1 MDSVIPEMRRTAKI
15 VNFGLIYGAGPFR
28 MSQELGIPQKEAKTI
43 IEAYFEKYS
52 GIENYIQS
60 TVEKARELQYVET
73 ILGRRRPV
81 WDIDSSNH
89 LHREAAKRMAINMPI
104 QGTNAEM
111 IKLAMIEI
119 QKKMDSKKMFKVYD
133 MWPDIAK
140 ESYEQ
145 EFSKHEFKD
154 IDHIVFAG
162 MGGSGTIGD
171 VFSSI
176 LSKND
181 IHTSVVKGYLLPKT
195 VDENTLVV
203 VTSVSGNTQEPL
215 TILKNSK
222 NSKAKFIVFSSGG
235 MIKEYALKNKI
246 NYQEIKMEH
255 SPRASFSK
263 YIFSMLK
270 SLESVIP
277 VKKSDVLDT
286 VSKMEIMQKN
296 ISSNNLS
303 ENNNAL
309 NIAEWITGT
318 PVIYYPWGLQS
329 AAIRFKNS
337 LQENSN
343 LHVITEDV
351 IEACHNGI
359 VSWERN
365 SNMQPILIQG
375 HDDYFKTK
383 ERWDILKEFFNSKQI
398 QYKEIHSLSG
408 SIISKIINLIYLF
421 DYASIYYSVISGID
435 PSPVSAIDFIKERL
449 SK

>member
-1 MDSVIPEMRRTAKI
+1 MVTRRMDLEELEKI
-15 VNFGLIYGAGPFR
+15 
-28 MSQELGIPQKEAKTI
+28 
-43 IEAYFEKYS
+43 
-52 GIENYIQS
+52 
-60 TVEKARELQYVET
+60 
-73 ILGRRRPV
+73 
-81 WDIDSSNH
+81 
-89 LHREAAKRMAINMPI
+89 
-104 QGTNAEM
+104 
-111 IKLAMIEI
+111 
-119 QKKMDSKKMFKVYD
+119 DSKKMFKVYD
-133 MWPDIAK
+133 IWPDISR

-145 EFSKHEFKD
+145 EFSKPEFND

-235 MIKEYALKNKI
+235 MIKEYALKNKM

-255 SPRASFSK
+255 SPRASFPK

-286 VSKMEIMQKN
+286 ISKMEIVRKN
-296 ISSNNLS
+296 IFSNNLN
-303 ENNNAL
+303 ENNTAL
-309 NIAEWITGT
+309 NLAKWITGT
-318 PVIYYPWGLQS
+318 PVLYYPWGLES

-337 LQENSN
+337 LQENSK
-343 LHVITEDV
+343 LHVMAEDI
-351 IEACHNGI
+351 IEVCHNGV
-359 VSWERN
+359 VSWEKD
-365 SNMQPILIQG
+365 SIMQPILIQG
-375 HDDYFKTK
+375 HDDYSKTK
-383 ERWDILKEFFNSKQI
+383 ERSKILKEFFNSKQI
-398 QYKEIHSLSG
+398 EYKEISSVKG
-408 SIISKIINLIYLF
+408 SIISKIMNLIYLF
-421 DYASIYYSVISGID
+421 DYVSVYHSVISGID

-449 SK
+449 SKD

>member
-1 MDSVIPEMRRTAKI
+1 MVTRRMDLEELEKI
-15 VNFGLIYGAGPFR
+15 
-28 MSQELGIPQKEAKTI
+28 
-43 IEAYFEKYS
+43 
-52 GIENYIQS
+52 
-60 TVEKARELQYVET
+60 
-73 ILGRRRPV
+73 
-81 WDIDSSNH
+81 
-89 LHREAAKRMAINMPI
+89 
-104 QGTNAEM
+104 
-111 IKLAMIEI
+111 
-119 QKKMDSKKMFKVYD
+119 DSKKMFKVYD
-133 MWPDIAK
+133 IWPDISR

-145 EFSKHEFKD
+145 EFSKPEFND

-235 MIKEYALKNKI
+235 MIKEYALKNKM

-255 SPRASFSK
+255 SPRASFPK

-286 VSKMEIMQKN
+286 ISKMEIVRKN
-296 ISSNNLS
+296 IFSNNLN
-303 ENNNAL
+303 ENNTAL
-309 NIAEWITGT
+309 NLAKWITGT
-318 PVIYYPWGLQS
+318 PVLYYPWGLES

-337 LQENSN
+337 LQENSK
-343 LHVITEDV
+343 LHVMAEDI
-351 IEACHNGI
+351 IEVCHNGV
-359 VSWERN
+359 VSWEKD
-365 SNMQPILIQG
+365 SIMQPILIQG
-375 HDDYFKTK
+375 HDDYSKTK
-383 ERWDILKEFFNSKQI
+383 ERWKILKEFFDSKQI
-398 QYKEIHSLSG
+398 EYKEISSVKG

-421 DYASIYYSVISGID
+421 DYVSVYHSVISGID

-449 SK
+449 SKD

>member
-1 MDSVIPEMRRTAKI
+1 MVTKI
-15 VNFGLIYGAGPFR
+15 MNL
-28 MSQELGIPQKEAKTI
+28 EDLE
-43 IEAYFEKYS
+43 
-52 GIENYIQS
+52 
-60 TVEKARELQYVET
+60 
-73 ILGRRRPV
+73 
-81 WDIDSSNH
+81 
-89 LHREAAKRMAINMPI
+89 
-104 QGTNAEM
+104 
-111 IKLAMIEI
+111 
-119 QKKMDSKKMFKVYD
+119 KMDSKKMFKVYD

-145 EFSKHEFKD
+145 EFSKPEFDD
-154 IDHIVFAG
+154 IDHIVFSG
-162 MGGSGTIGD
+162 MGGSGTMGD

-235 MIKEYALKNKI
+235 MIKEYALKNKM

-255 SPRASFSK
+255 SPRASFPK

-286 VSKMEIMQKN
+286 VSKMEIMRKN
-296 ISSNNLS
+296 ISSNNLN

-359 VSWERN
+359 VSWERT
-365 SNMQPILIQG
+365 SSIQPILIEG
-375 HDDYFKTK
+375 VNDNIKTL
-383 ERWDILKEFFNSKQI
+383 ERWKIIKQFFSDNGIEYKEVFSTKGDILTK
-398 QYKEIHSLSG
+398 LVG
-408 SIISKIINLIYLF
+408 LIYTL
-421 DYASIYYSVISGID
+421 DTTSIYNAVINEID
-435 PSPVSAIDFIKERL
+435 PSPVESIEYIKKKL
-449 SK
+449 

>member
-1 MDSVIPEMRRTAKI
+1 MVTK
-15 VNFGLIYGAGPFR
+15 R
-28 MSQELGIPQKEAKTI
+28 MNLEDLE
-43 IEAYFEKYS
+43 
-52 GIENYIQS
+52 
-60 TVEKARELQYVET
+60 R
-73 ILGRRRPV
+73 
-81 WDIDSSNH
+81 IDS
-89 LHREAAKRMAINMPI
+89 RNM
-104 QGTNAEM
+104 
-111 IKLAMIEI
+111 
-119 QKKMDSKKMFKVYD
+119 FRVYD
-133 MWPDIAK
+133 IWPEIAK
-140 ESYEQ
+140 KSYEQ
-145 EFSKHEFKD
+145 EFSKPEFKD
-154 IDHIVFAG
+154 IDHVVFSG

-195 VDENTLVV
+195 VDKNTLVV
-203 VTSVSGNTQEPL
+203 VISVSGNTQESL
-215 TILKNSK
+215 TVLKNSK
-222 NSKAKFIVFSSGG
+222 NSQAKFIAFSSGG

-255 SPRASFSK
+255 SPRASFPK
-263 YIFSMLK
+263 YIFSILNT
-270 SLESVIP
+270 LESIIP
-277 VKKSDVLDT
+277 VKKSEVVDAIC
-286 VSKMEIMQKN
+286 KMEVMSQR
-296 ISSNNLS
+296 ISSNNLN
-303 ENNNAL
+303 ENNIAL

-337 LQENSN
+337 LQENSS

-383 ERWDILKEFFNSKQI
+383 ERWEILKEFFNSKQI
-398 QYKEIHSLSG
+398 EYMEIHSMNG
-408 SIISKIINLIYLF
+408 SIISKIINLIYLL
-421 DYASIYYSVISGID
+421 DYTSIYNSVISKID
-435 PSPVSAIDFIKERL
+435 PSPVSAIDFVKERL

>member
-1 MDSVIPEMRRTAKI
+1 MVT
-15 VNFGLIYGAGPFR
+15 
-28 MSQELGIPQKEAKTI
+28 
-43 IEAYFEKYS
+43 
-52 GIENYIQS
+52 
-60 TVEKARELQYVET
+60 
-73 ILGRRRPV
+73 
-81 WDIDSSNH
+81 
-89 LHREAAKRMAINMPI
+89 KRMNL
-104 QGTNAEM
+104 ED
-111 IKLAMIEI
+111 LE
-119 QKKMDSKKMFKVYD
+119 KMDSKKMFKVYD

-140 ESYEQ
+140 EIYEQ
-145 EFSKHEFKD
+145 EFSKPEFDD
-154 IDHIVFAG
+154 IDHILFSG
-162 MGGSGTIGD
+162 MGGSGTMGD

-215 TILKNSK
+215 TVLKNSK

-235 MIKEYALKNKI
+235 MIKEYALKNKM
-246 NYQEIKMEH
+246 NYQEIEMEH
-255 SPRASFSK
+255 SPRASFPR

-286 VSKMEIMQKN
+286 VSKMEIMRKN
-296 ISSNNLS
+296 ISSNNLN

-359 VSWERN
+359 VAWEKP
-365 SNMQPILIQG
+365 SNLKPLLIEG
-375 HDDYFKTK
+375 MDDYIKTR
-383 ERWDILKEFFNSKQI
+383 ERWSILKEFFQTKNIEYREVNSVEGGI
-398 QYKEIHSLSG
+398 L
-408 SIISKIINLIYLF
+408 SKITNLIYLL
-421 DYASIYYSVISGID
+421 DYSTIYAAVLNNTD
-435 PSPVSAIDFIKERL
+435 PSPVDPIDFIK
-449 SK
+449 SKL

>member
-1 MDSVIPEMRRTAKI
+1 MVTRRMDLEELEKI
-15 VNFGLIYGAGPFR
+15 
-28 MSQELGIPQKEAKTI
+28 
-43 IEAYFEKYS
+43 
-52 GIENYIQS
+52 
-60 TVEKARELQYVET
+60 
-73 ILGRRRPV
+73 
-81 WDIDSSNH
+81 
-89 LHREAAKRMAINMPI
+89 
-104 QGTNAEM
+104 
-111 IKLAMIEI
+111 
-119 QKKMDSKKMFKVYD
+119 DSKKMFKVYD
-133 MWPDIAK
+133 IWPDISR

-145 EFSKHEFKD
+145 EFSKPEFND

-203 VTSVSGNTQEPL
+203 VTSISGNTHEPL
-215 TILKNSK
+215 TILENSK

-235 MIKEYALKNKI
+235 MIKEYALKNKM

-255 SPRASFSK
+255 SPRASFPK

-286 VSKMEIMQKN
+286 ISKMEIVRKN
-296 ISSNNLS
+296 ISSNNLN
-303 ENNNAL
+303 ENNTAL
-309 NIAEWITGT
+309 NLAKWITGI
-318 PVIYYPWGLQS
+318 PVLYYPWGLQS

-337 LQENSN
+337 LQENSK
-343 LHVITEDV
+343 LHVVTEDV

-375 HDDYFKTK
+375 HDDYFKTI
-383 ERWDILKEFFNSKQI
+383 ERWKILKEFFDSKQI
-398 QYKEIHSLSG
+398 EYKEISSVKG
-408 SIISKIINLIYLF
+408 NIISKLVNLIYLL
-421 DYASIYYSVISGID
+421 DYSSIYLAVLSKTD
-435 PSPVSAIDFIKERL
+435 PTPVKPIEFIKSRI
-449 SK
+449 

>member
-1 MDSVIPEMRRTAKI
+1 MVTRRMDLEELEKI
-15 VNFGLIYGAGPFR
+15 
-28 MSQELGIPQKEAKTI
+28 
-43 IEAYFEKYS
+43 
-52 GIENYIQS
+52 
-60 TVEKARELQYVET
+60 
-73 ILGRRRPV
+73 
-81 WDIDSSNH
+81 
-89 LHREAAKRMAINMPI
+89 
-104 QGTNAEM
+104 
-111 IKLAMIEI
+111 
-119 QKKMDSKKMFKVYD
+119 DSKKMFKVYD
-133 MWPDIAK
+133 IWPDISK

-145 EFSKHEFKD
+145 EFSKPEFND

-203 VTSVSGNTQEPL
+203 VTSISGNTHEPL
-215 TILKNSK
+215 TILENSK
-222 NSKAKFIVFSSGG
+222 NSQAKFIVFSSGG
-235 MIKEYALKNKI
+235 MIKEYALKNKM

-255 SPRASFSK
+255 SPRASLPK

-270 SLESVIP
+270 TLESVIP

-286 VSKMEIMQKN
+286 ISKMEIVRKN
-296 ISSNNLS
+296 ISSNNLN
-303 ENNNAL
+303 ENNTSL
-309 NIAEWITGT
+309 NLAKWITGI
-318 PVIYYPWGLQS
+318 PVLYYPWGLQS

-337 LQENSN
+337 LQENSK
-343 LHVITEDV
+343 LHVVTEDV

-375 HDDYFKTK
+375 HDDYFKTI
-383 ERWDILKEFFNSKQI
+383 ERWKILKEFFNSKQI
-398 QYKEIHSLSG
+398 EYKEISSVNG
-408 SIISKIINLIYLF
+408 NIISKLVNLIYLL
-421 DYASIYYSVISGID
+421 DYASIYHSVISGID
-435 PSPVSAIDFIKERL
+435 PSPVSSIDFIKEHL

>member
-1 MDSVIPEMRRTAKI
+1 MNLEELEKI
-15 VNFGLIYGAGPFR
+15 
-28 MSQELGIPQKEAKTI
+28 
-43 IEAYFEKYS
+43 
-52 GIENYIQS
+52 
-60 TVEKARELQYVET
+60 
-73 ILGRRRPV
+73 
-81 WDIDSSNH
+81 
-89 LHREAAKRMAINMPI
+89 
-104 QGTNAEM
+104 
-111 IKLAMIEI
+111 
-119 QKKMDSKKMFKVYD
+119 DSKKIYKVYD
-133 MWPDIAK
+133 RWPDIAK

-145 EFSKHEFKD
+145 QFSKPEFDD

-171 VFSSI
+171 TFSSI

-215 TILKNSK
+215 LILENSK

-246 NYQEIKMEH
+246 NYQEVKMEH
-255 SPRASFSK
+255 SPRASFPK
-263 YIFSMLK
+263 YVFSILK
-270 SLESVIP
+270 TLESVIS
-277 VKKSDVLDT
+277 VKKSDVSDAI
-286 VSKMEIMQKN
+286 SKMEIMRKN
-296 ISSNNLS
+296 IFSNNLN
-303 ENNNAL
+303 ENNAAL
-309 NIAEWITGT
+309 NLAKWITGT
-318 PVIYYPWGLQS
+318 PVLYYPWGLQS

-337 LQENSN
+337 LQENSK
-343 LHVITEDV
+343 LHAITEDV

-375 HDDYFKTK
+375 RDDYFKTI
-383 ERWDILKEFFNSKQI
+383 ERWEILKEFFNSKQI
-398 QYKEIHSLSG
+398 EYKEISSVEG
-408 SIISKIINLIYLF
+408 NIISKIINLIYLL
-421 DYASIYYSVISGID
+421 DYASIYHSVISGID

>member
-1 MDSVIPEMRRTAKI
+1 MNLEELEKI
-15 VNFGLIYGAGPFR
+15 
-28 MSQELGIPQKEAKTI
+28 
-43 IEAYFEKYS
+43 
-52 GIENYIQS
+52 
-60 TVEKARELQYVET
+60 
-73 ILGRRRPV
+73 
-81 WDIDSSNH
+81 
-89 LHREAAKRMAINMPI
+89 
-104 QGTNAEM
+104 
-111 IKLAMIEI
+111 
-119 QKKMDSKKMFKVYD
+119 DSKKIYKVYD
-133 MWPDIAK
+133 RWPDIAK

-145 EFSKHEFKD
+145 QFSKPEFDD

-171 VFSSI
+171 TFSSI

-215 TILKNSK
+215 LILENSK

-255 SPRASFSK
+255 SPRASFPK
-263 YIFSMLK
+263 YVFSILK
-270 SLESVIP
+270 TLESVIS
-277 VKKSDVLDT
+277 VKKSDVFDAI
-286 VSKMEIMQKN
+286 SKMEVMRKN
-296 ISSNNLS
+296 IFSNNLN
-303 ENNNAL
+303 ENNAAL
-309 NIAEWITGT
+309 NLAKWITGT
-318 PVIYYPWGLQS
+318 PVLYYPWGLQS

-337 LQENSN
+337 LQENSK
-343 LHVITEDV
+343 LHAITEDV

-365 SNMQPILIQG
+365 SNMQPVLIQG
-375 HDDYFKTK
+375 HDDYFKTI
-383 ERWDILKEFFNSKQI
+383 ERWRILKEFFNSKQI
-398 QYKEIHSLSG
+398 EYKEVSSVEG
-408 SIISKIINLIYLF
+408 NIISKIINLIYLL
-421 DYASIYYSVISGID
+421 DYASIYHSVISGID